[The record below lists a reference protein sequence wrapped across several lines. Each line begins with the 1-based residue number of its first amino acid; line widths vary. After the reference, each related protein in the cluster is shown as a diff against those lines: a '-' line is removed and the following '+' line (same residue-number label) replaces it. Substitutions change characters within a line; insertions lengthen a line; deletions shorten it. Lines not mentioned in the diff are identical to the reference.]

1 MALLGRNQEREPLHF
16 EETALFDKR
25 DQLEKLEGV
34 LLGDEPC
41 NACFDLKGAGTG
53 FLGIT
58 DRRLVI
64 FDKQYLGKGK
74 ALVTLP
80 FREIVT
86 VAASDSD
93 RMGRGFFGS
102 SLLSVTARNGN
113 EYSFEFRT
121 SEKAHAAYSMILEHV
136 L

>member
-1 MALLGRNQEREPLHF
+1 MSLLRKTGEREPLQF

-34 LLGDEPC
+34 LLADEEC
-41 NACFDLKGAGTG
+41 QACFDLKGAGTG

-58 DRRLVI
+58 DRRLVV

-86 VAASDSD
+86 IAASDND

-102 SLLSVTARNGN
+102 SLLSVTARNGK
-113 EYSFEFRT
+113 EYSFDFRT
-121 SEKAHAAYSMILEHV
+121 SEKAHAAYSMLLEHV

>member
-1 MALLGRNQEREPLHF
+1 MALLNKNDREPLRF
-16 EETALFDKR
+16 EESALFDKHE
-25 DQLEKLEGV
+25 QLEKLEGV
-34 LLGDEPC
+34 LLAGEDC
-41 NACFDLKGAGTG
+41 RACFDLKGAGTG

-64 FDKQYLGKGK
+64 FDKQHLGKGK

-86 VAASDSD
+86 VAASDHD

-102 SLLSVTARNGN
+102 SLLSVTARNGK

-121 SEKAHAAYSMILEHV
+121 SEKAHAAYAMLLEHV